1 MDEEPPSPIERA
13 LALAEESF
21 IASSGPGGQNVNKV
35 ATAVQLRLDV
45 FALRLAPPVF
55 ARLKALAGSR
65 MTAGGEIVLTAR
77 THRTQEA
84 NREDARRRLAELI
97 GEALK
102 EPKKRAKT
110 RVNRVGKVKRLKAKK
125 ARGTVKSNRG
135 KVDDW

>member
-1 MDEEPPSPIERA
+1 MDEEPPSPVERA

-45 FALRLAPPVF
+45 FALRLPPPVF
-55 ARLKALAGSR
+55 ARLKTLAGSR
-65 MTAGGEIVLTAR
+65 MTARGEIVLTAR

-84 NREDARRRLAELI
+84 NREEARSRLVELI
-97 GEALK
+97 EEAHK
-102 EPKKRAKT
+102 QPKKRAKS

-125 ARGTVKSNRG
+125 SRGAVKANRG
-135 KVDDW
+135 KVDW